1 MERFFERHNLYYQME
16 TFLKKQKEVQ
26 RKREKYLQVQRII
39 NHIFNDFGFLPYCI
53 YDEWYV
59 IQTELKKDDILLNKL
74 IDTDAGLRKNY
85 TLGQIT
91 YAPKI
96 IEAFNRG
103 AEAVQNSLNIVED
116 SVARA
121 ILWVAFKEA
130 VTETLSQE
138 WVRIAGEILDKEDN
152 ALSAFFKYVNLKN
165 IEPDKVYFMG
175 LFIYHLMDREILQAD
190 NFLENYEGAVRIFLE
205 CRRVI
210 EEPKFEGTILPM
222 DELLEEV
229 FPAKKK
235 EESNL

>member
-1 MERFFERHNLYYQME
+1 MIKRFSVIYIGSIRCELIVGQRGKGCIKILDRAMFPINFGSQSFTKGEISFKSVYALCQTINEYIEMSKTYGVESIKIFGTTALREARNRLYILEQIKINTGGY
-16 TFLKKQKEVQ
+16 EV
-26 RKREKYLQVQRII
+26 
-39 NHIFNDFGFLPYCI
+39 
-53 YDEWYV
+53 
-59 IQTELKKDDILLNKL
+59 
-74 IDTDAGLRKNY
+74 
-85 TLGQIT
+85 
-91 YAPKI
+91 
-96 IEAFNRG
+96 
-103 AEAVQNSLNIVED
+103 
-116 SVARA
+116 
-121 ILWVAFKEA
+121 
-130 VTETLSQE
+130 
-138 WVRIAGEILDKEDN
+138 EILDKEDN

-175 LFIYHLMDREILQAD
+175 LFIYHLMDREILQSD

>member
-1 MERFFERHNLYYQME
+1 MI
-16 TFLKKQKEVQ
+16 QKEL
-26 RKREKYLQVQRII
+26 KE
-39 NHIFNDFGFLPYCI
+39 NDL
-53 YDEWYV
+53 
-59 IQTELKKDDILLNKL
+59 LLNKL
-74 IDTDAGLRKNY
+74 IDTDASLRKNY

-103 AEAVQNSLNIVED
+103 AEEVQNSLNIVED
-116 SVARA
+116 SVAKA
-121 ILWVAFKEA
+121 ILWVAFKDA

-175 LFIYHLMDREILQAD
+175 LFIYHLIDRGVLQSD

-229 FPAKKK
+229 FPEKKK
-235 EESNL
+235 ESNLESNL